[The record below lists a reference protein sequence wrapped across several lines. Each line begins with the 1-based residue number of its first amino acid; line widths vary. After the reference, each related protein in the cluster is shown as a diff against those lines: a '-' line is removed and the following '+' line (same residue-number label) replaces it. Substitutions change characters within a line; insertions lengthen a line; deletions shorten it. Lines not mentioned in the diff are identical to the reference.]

1 MALRDQIYPAHKAKD
16 FDACHRIVD
25 AASPRKDR
33 EERRSITYWRS
44 AILEAEGRFTE
55 SMSVLEQGRAD
66 FCCSSSYANL
76 KARLLVRLGRSPEA
90 IAVLQSAP
98 IVDEH
103 ETYPAL
109 ALEAAYDLC
118 ALLIESGQPAPADL
132 LALIPDDF
140 ITMNDQKRFV
150 GKSDLLKPRADFALG

>member
-1 MALRDQIYPAHKAKD
+1 MSVRDQIYRAYKLND
-16 FDACHRIVD
+16 FNACYRILN
-25 AASPRKDR
+25 AAAPGKDR
-33 EERRSITYWRS
+33 EERNSITYWRS
-44 AILEAEGRFTE
+44 TILKAEGRFTE
-55 SMSVLEQGRAD
+55 ALSALEEGHVD
-66 FCCSSSYANL
+66 FDCASLYSL
-76 KARLLVRLGRSPEA
+76 MKARLFVRLGRSPEA

-98 IVDEH
+98 VVDEH

-109 ALEAAYDLC
+109 TLEAAYYLC

-150 GKSDLLKPRADFALG
+150 GKSDLLKGSA